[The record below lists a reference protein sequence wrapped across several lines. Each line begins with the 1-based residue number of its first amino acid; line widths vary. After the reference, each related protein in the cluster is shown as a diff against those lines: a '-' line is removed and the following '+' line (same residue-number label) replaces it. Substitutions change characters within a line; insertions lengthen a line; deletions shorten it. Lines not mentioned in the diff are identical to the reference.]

1 MDTNNIKTI
10 KLSSGEEIVSFV
22 EVDDM
27 EITLNNPCLVSGF
40 GHSNIS
46 MRGWLLSN
54 QNNPVVSLS
63 PAAVV
68 SMSEPDEETIE
79 KYLEETKRID
89 SES

>member
-1 MDTNNIKTI
+1 MDTSNIKTI
-10 KLSSGEEIVSFV
+10 KLSSGEEIISFI

-27 EITLNNPCLVSGF
+27 EITLNTPCLVLGF
-40 GHSNIS
+40 GHSNVS

-54 QNNPVVSLS
+54 KDNPTVSLS

-68 SMSEPDEETIE
+68 SMSEPDEKSVD
-79 KYLEETKRID
+79 KYLEEIKRID